1 MFGTTSPQQQQ
12 QSPLNSSNNN
22 SSKTSHMHQNLM
34 LNHHPTNHSPF
45 NINSLGLNHHSSTSS
60 TTPILPP
67 SMPPPFGFDPTRF
80 SMFICVLTSFL

>member
-22 SSKTSHMHQNLM
+22 SSKTSHIHQNLM
-34 LNHHPTNHSPF
+34 LNHHSPF
-45 NINSLGLNHHSSTSS
+45 NINSLGLNHHNSTSS

-80 SMFICVLTSFL
+80 SMFHCVLTSFL